1 MQTNTP
7 GRTYAPSRS
16 TFGSK
21 DGQRSPRP
29 FNSRSSFGN
38 KEGERTSSSRSNFGS
53 RNTQSTPRPFGSRD
67 SKSTSRPFSQRSS
80 FSNQSNQDSNKSYS
94 SQSGS
99 GSRDSQS
106 TPRPYGQR
114 SSFGSRDGQRSH
126 SNFSNGPRRFSSRPS
141 GKRRG
146 EQIDIS
152 RFVRNAVD
160 SAPEK
165 PVEITHTFADFNL
178 CEEIQ
183 NNLRKK
189 LFATPTP
196 IQDQAILPIM
206 EGRDLVGLA
215 NTGTGKTGAFLLPL
229 INKVYKNKSEKVLI
243 IAPTRELAIQIEN
256 EFREF
261 SWGMKL
267 FSAICVGGSP
277 IFKQINNLRRNPNFV
292 IGTPGRLKDLSDRN
306 LVKFE
311 SFTNIVLDEVDRMLD
326 MGFVDEIKAILDVLP
341 SDRQSLFFS
350 ATIPPKI
357 RELVTRFLNDPVS
370 IAIKTGETAQNVE
383 QDIVRVRDRAV
394 KFNQLQE
401 ILKQDELKK
410 VLIFIET
417 KMEVE
422 RLTQNLIGE
431 GFRAESLHGDK
442 KQNQRLKAL
451 TQFRNNSINILV
463 ATDVAAR
470 GLDIKDISHV
480 INYTVP
486 QTYDDYIH
494 RIGRTGRGDKKGKA
508 LTFVEAR

>member
-1 MQTNTP
+1 MQTNTA
-7 GRTYAPSRS
+7 GRAFAPSRS
-16 TFGSK
+16 SFGSK

-29 FNSRSSFGN
+29 FNSRSSFGS
-38 KEGERTSSSRSNFGS
+38 KDGERSFGARNSSSTGSRDGQSSPRPYSSRSS
-53 RNTQSTPRPFGSRD
+53 FGSRD
-67 SKSTSRPFSQRSS
+67 SQGAPKPFGQRSS
-80 FSNQSNQDSNKSYS
+80 FGGGQEN
-94 SQSGS
+94 
-99 GSRDSQS
+99 RDGARSFS
-106 TPRPYGQR
+106 PR
-114 SSFGSRDGQRSH
+114 SSFGSRDGQRSG
-126 SNFSNGPRRFSSRPS
+126 SSFSNGPRRFSSRPTA
-141 GKRRG
+141 KRRG
-146 EQIDIS
+146 ERIDIS
-152 RFVRNAVD
+152 RFVQKAVESVD
-160 SAPEK
+160 SK
-165 PVEITHTFADFNL
+165 PVEIKNSFSDFQL

-183 NNLRKK
+183 SNLRKK
-189 LFATPTP
+189 MFTTPTP
-196 IQDQAILPIM
+196 IQDQTILPIM
-206 EGRDLVGLA
+206 EGRDIVGLA

-229 INKVYKNKSEKVLI
+229 IDKVFRNKSEKVLI

-261 SWGMKL
+261 SWGMKI

-277 IFKQINNLRRNPNFV
+277 IFKQISNLRRNPNFV
-292 IGTPGRLKDLSDRN
+292 IGTPGRLKDLSERN
-306 LVKFE
+306 LIKFE

-326 MGFVDEIKAILDVLP
+326 MGFVDEIREILNTLP
-341 SDRQSLFFS
+341 ETRQSLFFS
-350 ATIPPKI
+350 ATMPIKI
-357 RELVTRFLNDPVS
+357 RDLVAKFLHNPITVE
-370 IAIKTGETAQNVE
+370 IKTGETAQNVE

-394 KFNQLQE
+394 KFTQLQE

-431 GFRAESLHGDK
+431 GFRAESIHGDK